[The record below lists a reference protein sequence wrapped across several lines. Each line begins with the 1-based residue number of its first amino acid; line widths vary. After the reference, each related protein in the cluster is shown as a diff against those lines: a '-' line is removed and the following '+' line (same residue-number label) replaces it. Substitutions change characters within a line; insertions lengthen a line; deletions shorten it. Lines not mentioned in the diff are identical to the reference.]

1 MPQDY
6 LLIPRQSHLLYDSY
20 MNEMAVS
27 EARENLATLIDETRR
42 SGEPVYVTRRGK
54 RVAVIVD
61 ADVFDRLVEDE
72 EDRLDRQALQAA
84 RDADDFIPWDEV
96 KAELG
101 LT

>member
-1 MPQDY
+1 M
-6 LLIPRQSHLLYDSY
+6 YDSY
-20 MNEMAVS
+20 MKELPVS
-27 EARENLATLIDETRR
+27 DAREQLANVIDETRL

-72 EDRLDRQALQAA
+72 EDRLDREALAAA
-84 RDADDFIPWDEV
+84 RAADDFVPWEEV

-101 LT
+101 LA